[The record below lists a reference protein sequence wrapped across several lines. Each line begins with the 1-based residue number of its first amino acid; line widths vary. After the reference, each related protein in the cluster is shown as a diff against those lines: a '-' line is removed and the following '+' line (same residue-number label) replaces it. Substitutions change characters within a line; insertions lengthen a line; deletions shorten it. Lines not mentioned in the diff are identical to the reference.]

1 MLNNSNKRAP
11 KDESSFKSSLSSFQ
25 LLASQKD
32 DIDLSKSDSSKFTL
46 RFKSSSLEKDFR
58 KYYHSETYSKAK
70 YAVAV
75 ILLVEF
81 ISVIFDFLFIVSY
94 SNQESLDNTEV
105 LTKVWPLIF
114 MRFFVCLV
122 FLCTGII
129 TVLIRLNAYNLQY
142 LLSCTTFIA
151 LCTFISQYIMI
162 FRLLHSTLYASHFVA
177 HVILTEVYIL
187 AFSTLLFP
195 HAMTTCCIFWSL
207 TFIPIAFGVEVSWTI
222 TLSLIIAGVTI
233 VMGLVNYTNEIFTR
247 QRYLLMRNVEQ
258 ERAKIETEKS
268 ISQGLL
274 LNIFPKVIIEKFK
287 RDKATIVE
295 EFSDVTIFFSD
306 IVSFTQHSSNQT
318 PIQLVNLLNDMF
330 SRFDEIVGKYKLEK
344 IKTIG
349 KTKSKVVN

>member
-1 MLNNSNKRAP
+1 MSVAKRI
-11 KDESSFKSSLSSFQ
+11 KNEESFKSTLSSFQ
-25 LLASQKD
+25 LLATQKE
-32 DIDLSKSDSSKFTL
+32 DIDLSKSDTSKLTL
-46 RFKSSSLEKDFR
+46 RFNNPVLEKDFR
-58 KYYHSETYSKAK
+58 RYYHTETYPKAK
-70 YAVAV
+70 YAIAV

-81 ISVIFDFLFIVSY
+81 ISVIFDFLFILSF
-94 SNQESLDNTEV
+94 SNEEKEDIDQVLDQ
-105 LTKVWPLIF
+105 VWSLIF
-114 MRFFVCLV
+114 MRFFVSLLFLSAGIVTILV
-122 FLCTGII
+122 HLS
-129 TVLIRLNAYNLQY
+129 AYSLQY
-142 LLSCTTFIA
+142 ILSLTSFVALITFLA
-151 LCTFISQYIMI
+151 QYITI
-162 FRLLHSTLYASHFVA
+162 FKVLDSTLYASHFVA
-177 HVILTEVYIL
+177 HVILTQVYIL

-195 HAMTTCCIFWSL
+195 HAIITCCIFWCL
-207 TFIPIAFGVEVSWTI
+207 TFIPIAFGVEISWTI
-222 TLSLIIAGVTI
+222 TISVIVVGVTI

-247 QRYLLMRNVEQ
+247 QRYLLMRNVDQ

-330 SRFDEIVGKYKLEK
+330 SRFDEIVGRYKLEK

-349 KTKSKVVN
+349 KPVKILI